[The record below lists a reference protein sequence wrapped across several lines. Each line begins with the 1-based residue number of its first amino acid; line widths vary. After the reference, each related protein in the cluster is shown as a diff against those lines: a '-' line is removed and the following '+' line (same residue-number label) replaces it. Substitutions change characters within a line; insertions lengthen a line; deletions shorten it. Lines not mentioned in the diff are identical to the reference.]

1 MQQSFLN
8 EIEIGGSFDK
18 CLTCAYLGAGCAGA
32 NTNLMEFER
41 YIEWLRALRELRKS
55 QGRRVSVAQISEAT
69 DLSKNTVDNFFAGKN
84 KDVSRTTMR
93 RIERYLIGGNTQSP
107 CAMDLSSP
115 QNYEQ
120 DVAEVRAEY
129 QRKIDYLLKEL
140 EQKNRIINKL
150 LGM

>member
-1 MQQSFLN
+1 
-8 EIEIGGSFDK
+8 
-18 CLTCAYLGAGCAGA
+18 
-32 NTNLMEFER
+32 MEFER
-41 YIEWLRALRELRKS
+41 YIEWLRALRVLRKS

-69 DLSKNTVDNFFAGKN
+69 ELSKNTVDNFFAGKN

-115 QNYEQ
+115 QNHEQ
-120 DVAEVRAEY
+120 DIAEVRAEY
-129 QRKIDYLLKEL
+129 QRKIDYLLQEL
-140 EQKNRIINKL
+140 EQKNKIINKL